1 MEAVAPMPDEDSR
14 GGAPQVLI
22 RSGSRLRLHAWQVSW
37 RLVALIA
44 ILTLAVIGFGGARI
58 SAAGNAAVGD
68 EHVQQLASFG
78 NAIAGQ
84 HGLVPAMEDEVGVL
98 AEYVAEGRPDS
109 ANDLLL
115 PQANQAVT
123 NLAAAQVESLTSRFG
138 TGYPQQ
144 VQAAV
149 TTVKEQVQEIKDLR
163 AQALWTQAP
172 TLDVIEAYT
181 NSANILLSV
190 DDQIATTSGDPQLSA
205 DVRALGA
212 LSQAENSAAEERAIL
227 NAVLTRGNWQP
238 GEAAT
243 LSGASVQARGAI
255 TQFQAD
261 VPDSEFTSYLA
272 TVSGSPVIT
281 ADGMLAEAVGDGQT
295 GVLPSNPTGSGFST
309 ALRTWQEDMTY
320 EINQMRQVQ
329 QNLLNAIQ
337 ARSQVLHLQATHA
350 VTDDWI
356 EMLAVV
362 AAVMGLAVVAGWK
375 SSPSRRIHWI

>member
-1 MEAVAPMPDEDSR
+1 MPDEDSQD
-14 GGAPQVLI
+14 GAPQVLI
-22 RSGSRLRLHAWQVSW
+22 QSGSSLGLHAWQVSW
-37 RLVALIA
+37 RLIALIA

-68 EHVQQLASFG
+68 QHVQQLASFG
-78 NAIAGQ
+78 DAIAGQ
-84 HGLVPAMEDEVGVL
+84 HGVVPAMEDEVGVL
-98 AEYVAEGRPDS
+98 ADYVAEGRPQS

-123 NLAAAQVESLTSRFG
+123 NLASAQAESLASKFG
-138 TGYPQQ
+138 PGYPQQ
-144 VQAAV
+144 VQAAG
-149 TTVKEQVQEIKDLR
+149 TTVDEQIQQIKDLR
-163 AQALWTQAP
+163 VQALRTQAP
-172 TLDVIEAYT
+172 ALGVIEAYT

-190 DDQIATTSGDPQLSA
+190 DDQIASTSGDPQLSA
-205 DVRALGA
+205 DVRALGS

-227 NAVLTRGNWQP
+227 NAVLTRESWQP
-238 GEAAT
+238 GEAVT
-243 LSGASVQARGAI
+243 LSDASVQERSAI

-281 ADGMLAEAVGDGQT
+281 ANEMLADAVGDGQT
-295 GVLPSNPTGSGFST
+295 AVVPGNPAGSEFPT
-309 ALRTWQEDMTY
+309 AQKTWQEDMTY

-362 AAVMGLAVVAGWK
+362 AAVMGLAVVAGRR

>member
-1 MEAVAPMPDEDSR
+1 
-14 GGAPQVLI
+14 
-22 RSGSRLRLHAWQVSW
+22 
-37 RLVALIA
+37 
-44 ILTLAVIGFGGARI
+44 
-58 SAAGNAAVGD
+58 
-68 EHVQQLASFG
+68 
-78 NAIAGQ
+78 
-84 HGLVPAMEDEVGVL
+84 
-98 AEYVAEGRPDS
+98 
-109 ANDLLL
+109 LL